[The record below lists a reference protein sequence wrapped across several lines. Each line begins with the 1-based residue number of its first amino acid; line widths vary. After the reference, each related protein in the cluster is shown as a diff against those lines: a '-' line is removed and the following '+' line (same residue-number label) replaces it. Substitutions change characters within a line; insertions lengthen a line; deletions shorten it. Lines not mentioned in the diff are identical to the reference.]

1 MDFWIFIA
9 VLIVIIIGSPFV
21 RLFFKRLTLL
31 RKLKSA
37 CKKTGRVLISTRKF
51 SVFGKR
57 KHTKCDFHIISDK
70 EVISVKLFEMLRKT
84 SSVYFIQGEEYY
96 CEHRVFHI
104 VSRIGTGLS
113 YSFKTKPKPLPKYDY
128 DFALP
133 EEHFSKKRKK
143 VLLINPACH
152 GYYSYKRNNPQLDV
166 QADIGDLIGEGE
178 LYAQSGFIRYLKN
191 NV

>member
-9 VLIVIIIGSPFV
+9 VLILIIVGSPFI

-31 RKLKSA
+31 RRLKSA
-37 CKKTGRVLISTRKF
+37 CKKSGRTMIGTRKLWI
-51 SVFGKR
+51 FGKR
-57 KHTKCDFHIISDK
+57 KGTTCDFHVISDD

-96 CEHRVFHI
+96 CEHRVIHV

-133 EEHFSKKRKK
+133 SEHKSKKRKR
-143 VLLINPACH
+143 VLLINPACN
-152 GYYSYKRNNPQLDV
+152 GYYNFKRNNPQMDV
-166 QADIGDLIGEGE
+166 QADVGDLIGEGE
-178 LYAQSGFIRYLKN
+178 LYAQSGFIRYLKGGF
-191 NV
+191 